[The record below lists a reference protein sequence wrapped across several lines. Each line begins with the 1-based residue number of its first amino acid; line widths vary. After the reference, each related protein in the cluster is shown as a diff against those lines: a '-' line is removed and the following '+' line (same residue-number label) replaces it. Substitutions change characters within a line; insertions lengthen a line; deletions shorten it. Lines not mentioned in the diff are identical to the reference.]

1 MRIGL
6 IGGAG
11 FIGLAATRAIV
22 AAGHEA
28 VVIDS
33 GRRLQRSARDLAD
46 VRTVAV
52 EPLDLAGLRAAL
64 EGMDAAVLLAWPSI
78 PATSMQ
84 SIPDDAAKTVA
95 MALHAAEAASR
106 AGAQRL
112 VFISS
117 GGAVY
122 GPTRASPLDE
132 EHPTH
137 PISAYGAGKL
147 AVEKYLP
154 LFPGPMTGVSLRL
167 SNPFGPYQLRGT
179 PIGVIAGFA
188 RAMAGGEAVRI
199 WGDGSV
205 IRDFLDVEDAA
216 DAILAAADPARTPA
230 GVFNV
235 SSGVGRSLNEVLEAL
250 VEVSGVE
257 PVVERTP
264 GRPFD
269 VPAVVLSHARLT
281 EACGWRPT
289 RPFRAA
295 LAGMWAAA
303 REGAAG

>member
-1 MRIGL
+1 MRIAL

-11 FIGLAATRAIV
+11 FIGLAAARAMR
-22 AAGHEA
+22 AAGHEP
-28 VVIDS
+28 VVLDT
-33 GRRLQRSARDLAD
+33 GRRLQRCAA
-46 VRTVAV
+46 
-52 EPLDLAGLRAAL
+52 DLAGTHTITVETLDFPGLRGAL
-64 EGMDAAVLLAWPSI
+64 RGADAAVLLAWSSI

-84 SIPDDAAKTVA
+84 SIPGDAAETVVA
-95 MALHAAEAASR
+95 ALRAVEAVGQ
-106 AGAQRL
+106 AGVGRL

-122 GPTRASPLDE
+122 GPTRSLPVDE

-154 LFPGPMTGVSLRL
+154 LFQDSLSSVALRL

-188 RAMAGGEAVRI
+188 RAMAAGAPVQV

-205 IRDFLDVEDAA
+205 VRDFLDVEDAA
-216 DAILAAADPARTPA
+216 EAILAATDPARTPP

-235 SSGVGRSLNEVLEAL
+235 SSAVGRSLNEVLQAL

-281 EACGWRPT
+281 ETCGWRPT
-289 RPFRAA
+289 RPFHTA
-295 LAGMWAAA
+295 LGGMWKAA
-303 REGAAG
+303 RAV